1 MKNLKRERLRT
12 FIREEVSLL
21 LEKELKDPR
30 VGFVTITNVEVS
42 QDCRFAR
49 IFVSVLGSEEEI
61 KETMEGLNHALG
73 FIRSRIAQRLEMRY
87 VPALSIEYDSSL
99 AKSARI
105 QEILKSLEEKP
116 K

>member
-21 LEKELKDPR
+21 FKKELKDPR

-42 QDCRFAR
+42 QDGRFAR

-73 FIRSRIAQRLEMRY
+73 FIRSRLAQKLQVRYAPAIAF
-87 VPALSIEYDSSL
+87 EYDSSL
-99 AKSARI
+99 AKSAKV

-116 K
+116 